1 MDFDERPCHR
11 DCRPGLAVTVD
22 KRSIAEKAPRPE
34 RHVAVVVVGAGAAG
48 VAAAIE
54 AARAGVEV
62 LLIDE
67 NPIDNDM
74 MAMDVPLYFGQRMQP
89 SVRNRALMMER
100 VVETNPALAEA
111 HEAGVDVQLGT
122 YVWGAF
128 VNGPTV
134 RELPGPMLGLADDRR
149 SWLVGYD
156 RLIVAAGARDVAMG
170 FPGWERA
177 GAMGANGAVSLL
189 TRYRA
194 LGSQRMVIVG
204 SGDLGLR
211 TATLALESAV
221 AVAGIVEVANTVR
234 GDEAIARSLAGRGV
248 PLYTAHTIREARGRV
263 GEIDS
268 VVLVQVDESLKPV
281 AGSEREIACDTV
293 CLALGLAPNVEL
305 LHLVGARFAF
315 DSALG
320 GWIPELNDQ
329 MQTSVP
335 TVFAAGD
342 CTGVHDAMLADPE
355 IARTQG
361 RLAGI
366 AAAQSLGGL
375 PSIPLPHEPGGQGEG
390 AALDIPLPH
399 RGRGPQF
406 ELSGGTARRGLS
418 RSEGAVH
425 SYWQTWLQSLLHAGG
440 WEVNICQCEE
450 VTRRELV
457 DVKPPR
463 YLKWESP
470 QMEAR
475 SLDTMLRDGPVNQ
488 DQIKRLTR
496 AGMGPCQSRRCREQV
511 GLLLA
516 QAAATSIDR
525 IPLPSFRPPIRPL
538 PMNVLWPTDEP
549 AAMREDW
556 VSWFGIPTQF
566 SPHWEAGMAIA
577 EPTAQ
582 TRLILSDE

>member
-1 MDFDERPCHR
+1 
-11 DCRPGLAVTVD
+11 VTVD
-22 KRSIAEKAPRPE
+22 TRSIADKGPRPE
-34 RHVAVVVVGAGAAG
+34 RHVTVVVVGAGAAG

-74 MAMDVPLYFGQRMQP
+74 MAMDVPLYFGQRMQA

-100 VVETNPALAEA
+100 VVATNPALAEA

-177 GAMGANGAVSLL
+177 GAMGANGAVALL

-194 LGSQRMVIVG
+194 LASTRMVIVG

-211 TATLALESAV
+211 TAALALESGV
-221 AVAGIVEVANTVR
+221 AVAGIVEVAHAVC
-234 GDEAIARSLAGRGV
+234 GDEEIGRSLASRGV
-248 PLYTAHTIREARGRV
+248 PFYTAHTIREARGRV
-263 GEIDS
+263 GEIES
-268 VVLVQVDESLKPV
+268 VVLVRVDGDLNPV

-293 CLALGLAPNVEL
+293 CLAVGLVPNVEL
-305 LHLVGARFAF
+305 LHLVGARLVFA
-315 DSALG
+315 SALG
-320 GWIPELNDQ
+320 GWVPAIDDA

-342 CTGVHDAMLADPE
+342 CAGVHDGMLADPD
-355 IARTQG
+355 IARVQG
-361 RLAGI
+361 RLAGL
-366 AAAQSLGGL
+366 AAAQSLGAVTPKVPDL
-375 PSIPLPHEPGGQGEG
+375 RRRAGQGEG
-390 AALDIPLPH
+390 AQVHTHWQQWL
-399 RGRGPQF
+399 
-406 ELSGGTARRGLS
+406 
-418 RSEGAVH
+418 RSLI
-425 SYWQTWLQSLLHAGG
+425 QAGG

-457 DVKPPR
+457 EVKPPR

-470 QMEAR
+470 QMDAR

-516 QAAATSIDR
+516 QAAGTSIDR

-538 PMNVLWPTDEP
+538 PLNVLWPADEP
-549 AAMREDW
+549 PAMREEW

>member
-1 MDFDERPCHR
+1 
-11 DCRPGLAVTVD
+11 
-22 KRSIAEKAPRPE
+22 
-34 RHVAVVVVGAGAAG
+34 VVVGAGAAG

-128 VNGPTV
+128 VKGPTV

-194 LGSQRMVIVG
+194 LASQRMVIVG

-211 TATLALESAV
+211 TAALALESGV

-234 GDEAIARSLAGRGV
+234 GDEETARSLTSRGV
-248 PLYTAHTIREARGRV
+248 PFYTSHTIREARGRV

-268 VVLVQVDESLKPV
+268 VILVQVDGELKPV
-281 AGSEREIACDTV
+281 PGSEREIACDTL

-305 LHLVGARFAF
+305 LPLVGARLEFV
-315 DSALG
+315 SSRG
-320 GWIPELNDQ
+320 GWVPAINDS
-329 MQTSVP
+329 MQTSIP

-342 CTGVHDAMLADPE
+342 CAGVHDGMLADPE
-355 IARTQG
+355 IARVQG
-361 RLAGI
+361 RLAGL
-366 AAAQSLGGL
+366 AAAQSLGAVTRQEAERRL
-375 PSIPLPHEPGGQGEG
+375 AAIPSS
-390 AALDIPLPH
+390 IPLPH
-399 RGRGPQF
+399 RGRGQ
-406 ELSGGTARRGLS
+406 G
-418 RSEGAVH
+418 EGAKVH
-425 SYWQTWLQSLLHAGG
+425 THWQTWLQSLLHAGG

-457 DVKPPR
+457 EVKPPR

-470 QMEAR
+470 QMETR
-475 SLDTMLRDGPVNQ
+475 NLDTLLRDGPVNQ

-516 QAAATSIDR
+516 KAAGTSLDR

-538 PMNVLWPTDEP
+538 PMNVLWPQDEP
-549 AAMREDW
+549 DAVRENW

>member
-1 MDFDERPCHR
+1 MHP
-11 DCRPGLAVTVD
+11 A
-22 KRSIAEKAPRPE
+22 
-34 RHVAVVVVGAGAAG
+34 
-48 VAAAIE
+48 
-54 AARAGVEV
+54 
-62 LLIDE
+62 
-67 NPIDNDM
+67 
-74 MAMDVPLYFGQRMQP
+74 
-89 SVRNRALMMER
+89 VRNRALMMER

-156 RLIVAAGARDVAMG
+156 RLIVAAGARDVAIG
-170 FPGWERA
+170 FTCWERA

-194 LGSQRMVIVG
+194 LASQRMVIVG

-211 TATLALESAV
+211 TAALALESGV
-221 AVAGIVEVANTVR
+221 TVAGIVEVANAVR
-234 GDEAIARSLAGRGV
+234 GDEKIARSLASQGV
-248 PLYTAHTIREARGRV
+248 PFYTSHTIREARGRV
-263 GEIDS
+263 GEIES
-268 VVLVQVDESLKPV
+268 VILVQIDSELKPV
-281 AGSEREIACDTV
+281 LGGEHEIVCDTL
-293 CLALGLAPNVEL
+293 CLALGLAPNVEML
-305 LHLVGARFAF
+305 PLVGARLEFV
-315 DSALG
+315 SSLG
-320 GWIPELNDQ
+320 GWVPKINDQ

-342 CTGVHDAMLADPE
+342 CAGVHDAMLADPE
-355 IARTQG
+355 IARAQG
-361 RLAGI
+361 RLAGL
-366 AAAQSLGGL
+366 AAAQSLGAVT
-375 PSIPLPHEPGGQGEG
+375 S
-390 AALDIPLPH
+390 IPLPH
-399 RGRGPQF
+399 RGRGQ
-406 ELSGGTARRGLS
+406 GARP
-418 RSEGAVH
+418 VH
-425 SYWQTWLQSLLHAGG
+425 DYWQTWLQSLLHVGG

-457 DVKPPR
+457 EVKPPR

-516 QAAATSIDR
+516 QAAGTSIDR

-538 PMNVLWPTDEP
+538 PLNVLWPADESP
-549 AAMREDW
+549 AMREDW

>member
-1 MDFDERPCHR
+1 M
-11 DCRPGLAVTVD
+11 TVD
-22 KRSIAEKAPRPE
+22 TRSIADKAPRPE

-74 MAMDVPLYFGQRMQP
+74 MAMDVPLYFGQRMEA

-100 VVETNPALAEA
+100 VVATNPALAEA

-194 LGSQRMVIVG
+194 LGSKRMVIVG

-211 TATLALESAV
+211 TAALALESGV
-221 AVAGIVEVANTVR
+221 AVAGIVEVAHAVR
-234 GDEAIARSLAGRGV
+234 GDEEIARSLAGRGV
-248 PLYTAHTIREARGRV
+248 PFYTAHTIREARGRV
-263 GEIDS
+263 GEIES
-268 VVLVQVDESLKPV
+268 VMLVQIDGDLNPV

-305 LHLVGARFAF
+305 LHLVGARLVFA
-315 DSALG
+315 SALG
-320 GWIPELNDQ
+320 GWVPAIDDA

-342 CTGVHDAMLADPE
+342 CAGVHDGMLADPD
-355 IARTQG
+355 IARVQG
-361 RLAGI
+361 RVAGI
-366 AAAQSLGGL
+366 AAAQSLGAVT
-375 PSIPLPHEPGGQGEG
+375 PKVPLPHRRSGQGEG
-390 AALDIPLPH
+390 ASVHTHWQQWL
-399 RGRGPQF
+399 
-406 ELSGGTARRGLS
+406 
-418 RSEGAVH
+418 RSLI
-425 SYWQTWLQSLLHAGG
+425 QAGG

-457 DVKPPR
+457 EVKPPR

-470 QMEAR
+470 QMDAR
-475 SLDTMLRDGPVNQ
+475 SLGTMLRDGPVNQ

-511 GLLLA
+511 GLLVA
-516 QAAATSIDR
+516 QATGTSIDR

-538 PMNVLWPTDEP
+538 PLNVLWPTDEP
-549 AAMREDW
+549 PAMREEW